1 MDEIGRRGLLKMIG
15 AVPVAAALPL
25 AEAEAQSAAQK
36 ARDGKAKGK
45 PFTPHFF
52 TPREYATVRILVDM
66 VIPRDERSGSATDAL
81 VPEFMD
87 FILTDPLAPERD
99 REARQTQMRGG
110 LTWLDVECGKRF
122 GKGFTDCAEGERAGV
137 LDDIAWPE
145 KAKPELSHG
154 VKFFNFFRD
163 LTASGFWSSKMG
175 VEDLQYTGNTFV
187 AEWKGCPPEALR
199 KLGLPVE

>member
-1 MDEIGRRGLLKMIG
+1 MDEIGRRGLLKMMG
-15 AVPVAAALPL
+15 AVPVAAAFPL
-25 AEAEAQSAAQK
+25 AEAEAQTAARKAKDVK
-36 ARDGKAKGK
+36 ARGKAFS
-45 PFTPHFF
+45 PQFF
-52 TPREYATVRILVDM
+52 TPREHATVRILADM

-87 FILTDPLAPERD
+87 FILTDPLAGERD
-99 REARQTQMRGG
+99 REGRQTQMRGG
-110 LTWLDVECGKRF
+110 LAWLDALCGKRF
-122 GKGFTDCAEGERAGV
+122 GKAFADCAEGERAQV

-154 VKFFNFFRD
+154 VKFFSYFRD

-187 AEWKGCPPEALR
+187 AEWKGCPPEALK